1 MLNDSNFQA
10 LSQGEN
16 CFRKDSCPGNF
27 PGGPVVKIYLLMQGV
42 QIPFLVG
49 KLRSHMPQGQKTKN
63 RSNIVTNSIKTFK
76 NGPHKKNIFN
86 YKRRIIK
93 KIKRT
98 NTQIE

>member
-63 RSNIVTNSIKTFK
+63 RSNIVTNSIRLLKMV
-76 NGPHKKNIFN
+76 H
-86 YKRRIIK
+86 IK
-93 KIKRT
+93 KKYF
-98 NTQIE
+98 